1 MNKISIL
8 LVLILIFTSCGGSDT
23 AILTIED
30 TTTTTVAPSTTTTV
44 QDTTTTTVQDTTT
57 TSTTTTT
64 TVAPSTT
71 TTVQDTTTTT
81 TTTTDFV
88 PNCNLEGESK
98 IKLTERG
105 EHIKSLGFDT
115 PDCGNKPL
123 IIYAD
128 STPQYVIDEFIE
140 VQTLLHNALGAYN
153 RYAEVLYTTEEESQ
167 NVLDFLVEIGY
178 IGPRSNTPSDEL
190 PGESCLSASG
200 YTFDPPDPWDVCVH
214 PVFRAI
220 DPWGK
225 ASWANNGMVR
235 LQVYHGWAHE
245 YFHVYQRRYHY
256 EKRMTDAGLAVWF
269 IEGSANLFA
278 NIYFNQNYQKIST
291 LKNYKLTEIDDIN
304 NINLNEWFKDVVT
317 DLKPGGVCEGYTL
330 RLKDKYDD
338 TESNWMDAR
347 GCFRDIA
354 SSGPAY
360 MAYLTSYQT
369 VFVDIY
375 KDFYELGWDASFEK
389 HMGMT
394 VNEFHEKWNTF
405 MTTVPD
411 EPPLGFFPE
420 GPLSDYVNFFDKY

>member
-1 MNKISIL
+1 
-8 LVLILIFTSCGGSDT
+8 
-23 AILTIED
+23 
-30 TTTTTVAPSTTTTV
+30 
-44 QDTTTTTVQDTTT
+44 
-57 TSTTTTT
+57 
-64 TVAPSTT
+64 
-71 TTVQDTTTTT
+71 
-81 TTTTDFV
+81 
-88 PNCNLEGESK
+88 
-98 IKLTERG
+98 
-105 EHIKSLGFDT
+105 
-115 PDCGNKPL
+115 
-123 IIYAD
+123 
-128 STPQYVIDEFIE
+128 
-140 VQTLLHNALGAYN
+140 
-153 RYAEVLYTTEEESQ
+153 
-167 NVLDFLVEIGY
+167 
-178 IGPRSNTPSDEL
+178 
-190 PGESCLSASG
+190 
-200 YTFDPPDPWDVCVH
+200 
-214 PVFRAI
+214 
-220 DPWGK
+220 
-225 ASWANNGMVR
+225 
-235 LQVYHGWAHE
+235 
-245 YFHVYQRRYHY
+245 
-256 EKRMTDAGLAVWF
+256 MTDAGLAVWF

-338 TESNWMDAR
+338 KESNWMDAR